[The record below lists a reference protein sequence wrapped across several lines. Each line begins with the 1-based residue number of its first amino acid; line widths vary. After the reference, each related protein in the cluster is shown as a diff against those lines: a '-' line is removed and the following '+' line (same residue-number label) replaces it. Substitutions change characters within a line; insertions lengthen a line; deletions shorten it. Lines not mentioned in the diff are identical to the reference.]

1 VSVETTASPFA
12 VAVDTAIIVH
22 TSDDV

>member
-1 VSVETTASPFA
+1 VSVDTTASPFV